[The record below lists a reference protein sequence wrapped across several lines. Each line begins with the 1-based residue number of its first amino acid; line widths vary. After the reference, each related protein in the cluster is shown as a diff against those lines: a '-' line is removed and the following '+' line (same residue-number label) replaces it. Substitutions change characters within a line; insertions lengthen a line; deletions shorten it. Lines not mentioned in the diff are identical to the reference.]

1 MWSSWSLSRVV
12 SKRFLVDSCASTMH
26 PCFVFDFVGFFC
38 HWYLQRF
45 LCVLN
50 GFLAL
55 SIFRIFAYCRPSI
68 FQSPFMLFL
77 FLNCFRHVGRN
88 IRSQLM
94 KSGGSLDRKYLLEVF
109 NLIMWTSTFRSTSTF
124 QWSSI
129 RLSRNRSRFVCVILV
144 TSMYFNGM
152 FLFLACKVELQNRR
166 GDDKWN
172 LTLRTSESSFVSVGW
187 DPSEFLWSSRSFPPL
202 SGFSVSII
210 SSTQLGCP
218 IYDWEIW
225 RKLFLGLITSFALIL
240 RASISDASKFT
251 SSSMSA
257 TTISPFRTSHRD
269 QHTSE
274 AHSRFLSW
282 SLDCPSQR

>member
-1 MWSSWSLSRVV
+1 
-12 SKRFLVDSCASTMH
+12 
-26 PCFVFDFVGFFC
+26 
-38 HWYLQRF
+38 
-45 LCVLN
+45 
-50 GFLAL
+50 
-55 SIFRIFAYCRPSI
+55 
-68 FQSPFMLFL
+68 MLFL

-94 KSGGSLDRKYLLEVF
+94 KSGGSLDREYLLEVF

-124 QWSSI
+124 QWSST

-166 GDDKWN
+166 GNDKWN
-172 LTLRTSESSFVSVGW
+172 LTLRTSASSFVSVGS

-225 RKLFLGLITSFALIL
+225 RKLFWASLLLL
-240 RASISDASKFT
+240 RWF
-251 SSSMSA
+251 
-257 TTISPFRTSHRD
+257 FEH
-269 QHTSE
+269 
-274 AHSRFLSW
+274 RFLTRPNLQAPQCLQPQYLLFELPTAINTHPKHIPGFFPGALTALRRDRKIFSEITG
-282 SLDCPSQR
+282 LFHA